1 MFNINIYSKYK
12 VIRQINSCYASYDS
26 DADDWLKK
34 DQYVDEDVLDGG
46 EIIDI
51 LVRVLKLK
59 DNDFSEFII
68 NTQVENKLRI
78 DINFFDPSSGE
89 STEYTYFI
97 EEIKDEVGEE

>member
-26 DADDWLKK
+26 DADDWLKH
-34 DQYVDEDVLDGG
+34 DQYVDDDILDGG
-46 EIIDI
+46 KLIDI
-51 LVRVLKLK
+51 LVNVLKLK
-59 DNDFSEFII
+59 DYDFSEFII
-68 NTQVENKLRI
+68 NTQI
-78 DINFFDPSSGE
+78 DNNFFDPSSGE